1 MISGV
6 GLGVLTCVFLYA
18 ALLILPYLRISGL
31 FEMQMTAD
39 LSSSAPSA
47 QAEGCGGG
55 LLLLLLSYR
64 ELLINGGRA
73 HVAPGSPPA
82 PV

>member
-6 GLGVLTCVFLYA
+6 GLGVLTSVFLYA

-31 FEMQMTAD
+31 FEMQMTAN

-55 LLLLLLSYR
+55 LLLLSYR

-73 HVAPGSPPA
+73 HVASGSPPA

>member
-1 MISGV
+1 M
-6 GLGVLTCVFLYA
+6 LTSVFLYA

-55 LLLLLLSYR
+55 LLLLLSHR